1 MEDQKKVS
9 PYQQAA
15 DQIISQLEAGT
26 VPWRKPWVSQG
37 LPKNLISQKEYRGM
51 NVFLL
56 MLQQKASPWW
66 LTAKQAKDLGGHV
79 MKGEKGTAICK
90 YAVYDRKSRNEET
103 GEDGTTRAGYWK
115 TWHVFNI
122 TQCNPE
128 LAEEL
133 GLNKPQAPIEDLPAA
148 QAIWDGYPD
157 KPKLVDAGAAF
168 YRPSEDLIGTPVRGA
183 FKEQREYYSTLF
195 HEMVHSTGALKRLSR
210 EGITNGDGF
219 GGDKYSAEELVAEFG
234 ASMLCG
240 VVGIAPAV
248 VENSAAYIKHW
259 LEKLKLNDNNK
270 KMLMQSISAA
280 QKACDHIR
288 DVKFEKPV
296 EQPQQEP
303 ELAAVAA

>member
-1 MEDQKKVS
+1 MNMEDNKKVS
-9 PYQQAA
+9 PYQLAA
-15 DQIISQLEAGT
+15 DQIIAQLEAGT

-56 MLQQKASPWW
+56 LLQQKASPWW
-66 LTAKQAKDLGGHV
+66 LTVKQANTLGGHV

-90 YAVYDRKSRNEET
+90 YATYDRKRKNEET
-103 GEDGTTRAGYWK
+103 GEEGTSRAGYWK
-115 TWHVFNI
+115 TYYVFNVA
-122 TQCNPE
+122 QCNPE
-128 LAEEL
+128 LAEAL
-133 GLNKPQAPIEDLPAA
+133 GLNKPVAPVEDLPAA
-148 QAIWDGYPD
+148 QAIWDGYSD

-168 YRPSEDLIGTPVRGA
+168 YRPSEDLIGMPVRGA

-195 HEMVHSTGALKRLSR
+195 HEMVHSTGSLKRLSR

-219 GGDKYSAEELVAEFG
+219 GGDKYSAEELIAEFG

-240 VVGIAPAV
+240 VVGIAPDV
-248 VENSAAYIKHW
+248 VENSAAYIKTW
-259 LEKLKLNDNNK
+259 LEKLKASDNK

-288 DVKFEKPV
+288 VEKPA

-303 ELAAVAA
+303 ELVAVAA